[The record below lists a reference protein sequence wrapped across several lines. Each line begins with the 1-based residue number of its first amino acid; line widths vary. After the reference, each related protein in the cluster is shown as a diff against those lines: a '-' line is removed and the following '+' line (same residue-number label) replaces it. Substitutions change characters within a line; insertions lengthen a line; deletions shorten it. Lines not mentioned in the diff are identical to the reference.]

1 MCLNVFIK
9 TTNHSVILVYISVYS
24 SLKIYLVNLT
34 VKIYSIFIKLWKN
47 SYVFINS
54 YCFILKLLFG
64 QLVLPLAQSWSSRR
78 NRNSQCVRMI
88 ETYIRKASGTWLKK
102 FHYYCFELVIIVLTL
117 LRWNGWMLFSTGI
130 YALCLLIKL
139 HIMNEQRFSH
149 SFAVI
154 KFTLLLIKS
163 LNLDLRNRKH

>member
-64 QLVLPLAQSWSSRR
+64 QLVLPLAQS
-78 NRNSQCVRMI
+78 
-88 ETYIRKASGTWLKK
+88 
-102 FHYYCFELVIIVLTL
+102 
-117 LRWNGWMLFSTGI
+117 
-130 YALCLLIKL
+130 
-139 HIMNEQRFSH
+139 
-149 SFAVI
+149 
-154 KFTLLLIKS
+154 
-163 LNLDLRNRKH
+163 

>member
-9 TTNHSVILVYISVYS
+9 TTNHSVILVYISVYN

-34 VKIYSIFIKLWKN
+34 VKIYGVFFIKLWKN

-64 QLVLPLAQSWSSRR
+64 QLVLPLAQS
-78 NRNSQCVRMI
+78 
-88 ETYIRKASGTWLKK
+88 
-102 FHYYCFELVIIVLTL
+102 ELVRSPDDWDLHSEGLGNLAKKIPLLLFWISNIVLTL

-130 YALCLLIKL
+130 CLMFIIKTSY
-139 HIMNEQRFSH
+139 HEWTTIFPFIRCH
-149 SFAVI
+149 
-154 KFTLLLIKS
+154 
-163 LNLDLRNRKH
+163 

>member
-88 ETYIRKASGTWLKK
+88 ETYIRKASGTWL
-102 FHYYCFELVIIVLTL
+102 
-117 LRWNGWMLFSTGI
+117 
-130 YALCLLIKL
+130 IK
-139 HIMNEQRFSH
+139 IP
-149 SFAVI
+149 
-154 KFTLLLIKS
+154 LLLFWISNHSTDTAALKWVDAVQHRYICLMFINKTS
-163 LNLDLRNRKH
+163 YHEWTTIFPFIRCH